1 MRFRTRLGL
10 TALET
15 RDVPDGNPGEILPP
29 PPPPTDPGTYAP
41 PPYDPNAGS
50 GPSGDP
56 IGGGETY
63 VAPPPPPP
71 NP

>member
-29 PPPPTDPGTYAP
+29 PPPPSDPGIYV
-41 PPYDPNAGS
+41 PYDTS
-50 GPSGDP
+50 GGPVGDP
-56 IGGGETY
+56 IGGGETWQ
-63 VAPPPPPP
+63 APPPPGSPP
-71 NP
+71 PP